1 VVSDTPAIVP
11 AARGLVRRVLAGHV
25 LAVRVLAGHVL
36 AVRLLASGVPPVRAP
51 PVHRHLVRTAL
62 GHEVAGPPARGTAG
76 TRERCGGGMPGT
88 GGRCAVRARSGG

>member
-25 LAVRVLAGHVL
+25 LAGHVL
-36 AVRLLASGVPPVRAP
+36 AVRVLARSVPRVRAP
-51 PVHRHLVRTAL
+51 PVHRHLARTAL

-76 TRERCGGGMPGT
+76 PGERCGGALPGT
-88 GGRCAVRARSGG
+88 GGRCAVRARSAG